1 MKEGAF
7 IALIATALFLT
18 LALIS
23 FDRNDPGWTY
33 TGSDE
38 TVNNI
43 VGLSGA
49 WIADVF
55 LFFFGFLSYLFPM
68 MLAWQAWTIFRERE
82 TETEFNWPIFIFRGV
97 GLSLTVGAGTAI
109 AAMHFYISGL
119 DYQYGSGG
127 IIGSEIAD
135 LLIPVFSY

>member
-1 MKEGAF
+1 MAQPKTTTRNKPDFLELLGPRLKEGTF
-7 IALIATALFLT
+7 IALVAIALLLM
-18 LALIS
+18 LALLS

-55 LFFFGFLSYLFPM
+55 LFFFGFLSV
-68 MLAWQAWTIFRERE
+68 ANIFA
-82 TETEFNWPIFIFRGV
+82 
-97 GLSLTVGAGTAI
+97 GLQLTQ
-109 AAMHFYISGL
+109 L
-119 DYQYGSGG
+119 
-127 IIGSEIAD
+127 
-135 LLIPVFSY
+135 